1 MKLYICS
8 TCHQHFIG
16 QQCERCLGSTKTR
29 ATPKVLGLA
38 LLLGL
43 GLSAC
48 EKEGEDT
55 GKEDSA
61 SEPAEEPAAE
71 PDNAAL
77 YGVEEGD

>member
-16 QQCERCLGSTKTR
+16 QQCEFCLGSTKTR
-29 ATPKVLGLA
+29 ATPKVMGLA

-43 GLSAC
+43 GLTAC
-48 EKEGEDT
+48 GDKDEDT
-55 GKEDSA
+55 AEDTA
-61 SEPAEEPAAE
+61 AEEPAAE
-71 PDNAAL
+71 PDVAAL

>member
-8 TCHQHFIG
+8 TCHQHFMG
-16 QQCERCLGSTKTR
+16 TQCENCNNEKQNRSKS
-29 ATPKVLGLA
+29 KVLGLA

-55 GKEDSA
+55 GEDDTA

-71 PDNAAL
+71 PDVSDL
-77 YGVEEGD
+77 YGVAEGE